1 MAIVLKGYFEI
12 ILFISLTL
20 TSRKL
25 VLGFAIRNQAL
36 ITTQC
41 LVERLFRLGVLKILQ
56 LNSFMSVWGKCIVG
70 ILF

>member
-36 ITTQC
+36 ITTQS
-41 LVERLFRLGVLKILQ
+41 LVERQTFQIRRLENITT
-56 LNSFMSVWGKCIVG
+56 
-70 ILF
+70 